1 MRGAGPHR
9 PSRSEVRSH
18 AARRSIPD
26 EVGEGTRSIGPTSP
40 SFPSWMEATRVPR
53 SRCARYDSQSM
64 SLRSSFV
71 GASPRARRAR
81 IGRALLGAFAGALL
95 VLSSCPRA
103 PSAPARR
110 VILIT
115 CDTLRAD
122 RLGFDGYTRPTSPSL
137 DAFAARCV
145 AYDEAYTTIPITG
158 PALSAL
164 HTGRLPDELGLAG
177 GNKNLLGAPA
187 TTLAELARGAG
198 MKTGAVVSNW
208 VLRRPAPEQ
217 GDVGLQQGFAHYD
230 DRMESREG
238 ARAMFERRAPETTD
252 AAIEWLEAC
261 KRAGDDRVFLW
272 VHYQDPHGPYV
283 PPPEMLAGLERPST
297 GEPAPPIGRTQLGRG
312 QIPMYQ
318 AVDGERDPERYRVR
332 YDGEVRY
339 FDAQFGRLI
348 AWLETNGWYD
358 DALIVFTS
366 DHGESLGEHGFWFC
380 HGENVFR
387 EEVRVPLL
395 VKAPKSIAPP
405 PARSS
410 ATVSHLDL
418 WPTVL
423 EALSVAGRENRGVS
437 LLRGAPTSERACV
450 QVVREPGS
458 AARWSAVTDGR
469 WRLVAEAGR
478 PEALFDVGTDPAEL
492 HDLAAAQAAKVSE
505 LRTRGDEFTRRRA
518 EPLIAPV
525 PLLNSPETQRALR
538 HTGYEGGDDH

>member
-1 MRGAGPHR
+1 M
-9 PSRSEVRSH
+9 
-18 AARRSIPD
+18 
-26 EVGEGTRSIGPTSP
+26 
-40 SFPSWMEATRVPR
+40 PR

-64 SLRSSFV
+64 SLCSSFV

-208 VLRRPAPEQ
+208 VLRRPEPEQ

-238 ARAMFERRAPETTD
+238 ARAMFERG
-252 AAIEWLEAC
+252 C
-261 KRAGDDRVFLW
+261 
-272 VHYQDPHGPYV
+272 
-283 PPPEMLAGLERPST
+283 PS
-297 GEPAPPIGRTQLGRG
+297 
-312 QIPMYQ
+312 Y
-318 AVDGERDPERYRVR
+318 
-332 YDGEVRY
+332 
-339 FDAQFGRLI
+339 
-348 AWLETNGWYD
+348 
-358 DALIVFTS
+358 
-366 DHGESLGEHGFWFC
+366 
-380 HGENVFR
+380 
-387 EEVRVPLL
+387 
-395 VKAPKSIAPP
+395 
-405 PARSS
+405 
-410 ATVSHLDL
+410 
-418 WPTVL
+418 
-423 EALSVAGRENRGVS
+423 
-437 LLRGAPTSERACV
+437 
-450 QVVREPGS
+450 
-458 AARWSAVTDGR
+458 
-469 WRLVAEAGR
+469 
-478 PEALFDVGTDPAEL
+478 
-492 HDLAAAQAAKVSE
+492 
-505 LRTRGDEFTRRRA
+505 
-518 EPLIAPV
+518 
-525 PLLNSPETQRALR
+525 
-538 HTGYEGGDDH
+538 